1 MKVIKPYSTYKDS
14 GIARLGVIPK
24 HWGIV
29 KITGVS
35 ELLRGNST
43 FKKDELLN
51 SGKYVALQ
59 YGKTYKV
66 NEVDEKF
73 NFYVNDEFYKESQI
87 VNHGNIIFIS
97 TSETIEDLGHSV
109 FYNRND
115 LGLLGGEQILL
126 KPKNN
131 VNGKYLYYST
141 KEFAKELKKYATGVK
156 VYRFNVNDL
165 KTIYTS
171 IPPLSEQTAIANFL
185 DYKTA
190 KIDRFIFKK
199 KQLIKLLNEQKAAII
214 NDAVTKGLNPK
225 AKMKSS
231 GIEWLGDIPEHWE
244 VRKLKGIC
252 KAYGRIGFRGYK
264 TTDLVNQG
272 EGAITISPS
281 NMKYD
286 YMTFEKCT
294 FLSWSKY
301 EESPE
306 IKIYNDDLIMVKT
319 GSTFGKV
326 GIVKDLEQKATINP
340 QLLVLKSVKVNPNYL
355 YLLLK
360 SNLIQSQVKTEV
372 IGSTIPTISQTKILN
387 FKLIIPPDEEI
398 EHLLKGIEKETA
410 IITKTISTIEKE
422 IALVQEYR
430 TALIAEAVTGKI
442 DVREYNVPSFEE
454 DKEYAEMEEE
464 MGLVAEDGEEMG
476 IEN

>member
-1 MKVIKPYSTYKDS
+1 MEVIKPYKTYKDS
-14 GIARLGVIPK
+14 GIAWLGKIPE
-24 HWGIV
+24 HWEVRKLKNISQIETGTTPSKNDNENYSTDGIPWIKPDNLKGFKKLYDSKE
-29 KITGVS
+29 KISQKGIQFSRIIPQGSILVCCIGTLGKMGIAGCD
-35 ELLRGNST
+35 LTTNQQINSVT
-43 FKKDELLN
+43 FKYNLILN
-51 SGKYVALQ
+51 
-59 YGKTYKV
+59 
-66 NEVDEKF
+66 
-73 NFYVNDEFYKESQI
+73 EF
-87 VNHGNIIFIS
+87 
-97 TSETIEDLGHSV
+97 
-109 FYNRND
+109 
-115 LGLLGGEQILL
+115 
-126 KPKNN
+126 
-131 VNGKYLYYST
+131 GKYLIFASEKEYWRNAT
-141 KEFAKELKKYATGVK
+141 KSVVTMLNKSVQGNIKYC
-156 VYRFNVNDL
+156 FPIL
-165 KTIYTS
+165 
-171 IPPLSEQTAIANFL
+171 IPEQTAIANFL

-231 GIEWLGDIPEHWE
+231 GIEWLGEIPEHWE

-410 IITKTISTIEKE
+410 IITKTIATIEKE